1 VSFRKRHFLSEI
13 SLIFSVSILLTTLSE
28 TTEAQPPQYTCRPN
42 VPGDGWVC
50 ERSDP
55 SSQGNTA
62 GRTDRYD
69 SNNAEF
75 PRTAEEIEPESP
87 QVISQDETGERETVP
102 DSSQQEPAQEILSSE
117 PETTGGEI
125 RVPLTTHP
133 LDWIPRVSMTTK
145 QLENVPENCC
155 GAFIDPAA
163 DLADSTA
170 DPAVA
175 ETLFRAN
182 TGLQQLTQNLITIE
196 GDVVVQQ
203 GYRTVIND
211 LVTSIDRDAN
221 TILMEGNIEF
231 REPGMLLRGSS
242 ASIDNDNNANRVD
255 NAQYVLHN
263 YGAHGQ
269 AQSIVYSSD
278 SSLVSIE
285 NGEFSRC
292 EPGSDFWILQADNI
306 ILDQKVHRGYAKNAS
321 LRLGGFPVFYYPF
334 TLPFPLGD
342 ARSSGLLAPSTG
354 STRSGG
360 FDFELPYYFNLAPHY
375 DATLST
381 RLISDRGVLAG
392 AELRYLASSS
402 MNTLNISGLSGD
414 KLYDTATA
422 NVPGSNSP
430 LVEDRWFI
438 GFEHMGSLGGNWTT
452 FIDYNAV
459 SDEDYFYDLGSSGLN
474 LISRTHLNRQGTLNF
489 NSEYLRAGLNFQ
501 RIQIIDPFISTAD
514 LSRPYDRLPQF
525 HFQTDA
531 YLPSGFRAALR
542 GEITSFDRDLND
554 ALLTLTQIADGALVN
569 GERINLEPEISWSL
583 ENPGWFVRA
592 GAKYKHV
599 QYSLEKHAIDSPK
612 DPSIGIGIYSLDA
625 GLVFERPMARRGGGW
640 SQTLEPRVYYLYSE
654 YEDQS
659 ILPLFDTS
667 ELNFNFNQLFRDDR
681 FSGGD
686 RIGDSDQVTF
696 ALTSR
701 ILNST
706 GKETARISIGQT
718 QYFEDRLV
726 ALSNPLQSW
735 VPRYSPITTKS
746 ALAGELAFNFGEK
759 LQFNTDVQWNED
771 TQELD
776 EGSIQ
781 LRYQRDNNHLLNV
794 AYRYRTL
801 VSSPSFSLPVAIDPR
816 IKQTDISGIWPVN
829 ANWKLLARWN
839 YDHSN
844 SRNLE
849 SFVGVE
855 WSNCCATIRLI
866 GREWVDED
874 ELFLPNIE
882 SNRGIFVQFALKG
895 LGNLTGGGLSSLLSD
910 GIWGFRED
918 NYGQ

>member
-1 VSFRKRHFLSEI
+1 MSFRKRYLFSEI
-13 SLIFSVSILLTTLSE
+13 SLIFSVSILLATFSE
-28 TTEAQPPQYTCRPN
+28 TAEAQPPQYTCRPN

-55 SSQGNTA
+55 SSQGSTA

-69 SNNAEF
+69 SNNADF
-75 PRTAEEIEPESP
+75 SRTVEEIEPELP
-87 QVISQDETGERETVP
+87 QVISQDETVERETVP

-145 QLENVPENCC
+145 QLENVPDNCC

-211 LVTSIDRDAN
+211 LVTNIDRDAN

-231 REPGMLLRGSS
+231 REPGILLLGSS
-242 ASIDNDNNANRVD
+242 AFIDNDDNANRIE

-263 YGAHGQ
+263 YSAHGQ
-269 AQSIVYSSD
+269 AQSIFYSSD

-292 EPGSDFWILQADNI
+292 EPGSDFWKLQADNI
-306 ILDQKVHRGYAKNAS
+306 ILDQKLNRGYAQNAS
-321 LRLGGFPVFYYPF
+321 LWLGGFPIFYYPF

-375 DATLST
+375 DATLSP

-392 AELRYLASSS
+392 AEFRYLASWS

-414 KLYDTATA
+414 KLYDAATA
-422 NVPGSNSP
+422 NVPGSDSP
-430 LVEDRWFI
+430 PVEDRWFI
-438 GFEHMGSLGGNWTT
+438 GFEHMGSLGRNWTT

-489 NSEYLRAGLNFQ
+489 NSEYLRAGLNVQ
-501 RIQIIDPFISTAD
+501 RIQIIDPLISTVH

-525 HFQTDA
+525 HFQSDA
-531 YLPSGFRAALR
+531 NLPAGFRVSIR

-554 ALLTLTQIADGALVN
+554 ALLTPSQIANGALVN

-583 ENPGWFVRA
+583 ENPGWFVRT

-599 QYSLEKHAIDSPK
+599 EYSLEKHAIDSPK
-612 DPSIGIGIYSLDA
+612 DPDLGIGIYSLDA
-625 GLVFERPMARRGGGW
+625 GLVFERPMARGGGGW

-659 ILPLFDTS
+659 MLPLFDTS

-701 ILNST
+701 ILNSA

-726 ALSNPLQSW
+726 ALSNPLQNW

-781 LRYQRDNNHLLNV
+781 LRYHRDNNHLLNV

-801 VSSPSFSLPVAIDPR
+801 VSSPSFSLPIAIDPR

>member
-1 VSFRKRHFLSEI
+1 
-13 SLIFSVSILLTTLSE
+13 
-28 TTEAQPPQYTCRPN
+28 
-42 VPGDGWVC
+42 
-50 ERSDP
+50 
-55 SSQGNTA
+55 
-62 GRTDRYD
+62 
-69 SNNAEF
+69 
-75 PRTAEEIEPESP
+75 
-87 QVISQDETGERETVP
+87 
-102 DSSQQEPAQEILSSE
+102 
-117 PETTGGEI
+117 
-125 RVPLTTHP
+125 
-133 LDWIPRVSMTTK
+133 
-145 QLENVPENCC
+145 
-155 GAFIDPAA
+155 
-163 DLADSTA
+163 
-170 DPAVA
+170 
-175 ETLFRAN
+175 
-182 TGLQQLTQNLITIE
+182 
-196 GDVVVQQ
+196 
-203 GYRTVIND
+203 
-211 LVTSIDRDAN
+211 
-221 TILMEGNIEF
+221 
-231 REPGMLLRGSS
+231 
-242 ASIDNDNNANRVD
+242 
-255 NAQYVLHN
+255 
-263 YGAHGQ
+263 
-269 AQSIVYSSD
+269 
-278 SSLVSIE
+278 
-285 NGEFSRC
+285 
-292 EPGSDFWILQADNI
+292 
-306 ILDQKVHRGYAKNAS
+306 
-321 LRLGGFPVFYYPF
+321 LRLGDFPVFYYPF

-342 ARSSGLLAPSTG
+342 ARSSGLLVPSTG

-381 RLISDRGVLAG
+381 RFISDRGVLAG
-392 AELRYLASSS
+392 AELRYLANSS
-402 MNTLNISGLSGD
+402 MNTLNISGLSSD

-422 NVPGSNSP
+422 NVPGSDSP
-430 LVEDRWFI
+430 PVEDRWFI
-438 GFEHMGSLGGNWTT
+438 GFEHTGSLGRNWTT

-489 NSEYLRAGLNFQ
+489 NSEYLRAGLNVQ
-501 RIQIIDPFISTAD
+501 RIQIIDPLISTVH

-525 HFQTDA
+525 HFQSDA
-531 YLPSGFRAALR
+531 NLPAGFRVSIR

-554 ALLTLTQIADGALVN
+554 ALLTPSQIANGALVN

-583 ENPGWFVRA
+583 ENPGWFVRT

-599 QYSLEKHAIDSPK
+599 EYSLEKHAIDSPK
-612 DPSIGIGIYSLDA
+612 DPDLGIGIYSLDA
-625 GLVFERPMARRGGGW
+625 GLVFERSMARGGGGW

-659 ILPLFDTS
+659 MLPLFDTS
-667 ELNFNFNQLFRDDR
+667 ELNFNFKQLFRDDR

-735 VPRYSPITTKS
+735 VPRYSPLTTKS
-746 ALAGELAFNFGEK
+746 ALATELAFNFGEK
-759 LQFNTDVQWNED
+759 LQFNTDIQWNED

-776 EGSIQ
+776 EGSFQ

-801 VSSPSFSLPVAIDPR
+801 VSSPSFSLPVGIDPR

>member
-1 VSFRKRHFLSEI
+1 
-13 SLIFSVSILLTTLSE
+13 
-28 TTEAQPPQYTCRPN
+28 
-42 VPGDGWVC
+42 
-50 ERSDP
+50 
-55 SSQGNTA
+55 
-62 GRTDRYD
+62 
-69 SNNAEF
+69 
-75 PRTAEEIEPESP
+75 
-87 QVISQDETGERETVP
+87 
-102 DSSQQEPAQEILSSE
+102 
-117 PETTGGEI
+117 
-125 RVPLTTHP
+125 
-133 LDWIPRVSMTTK
+133 MTTK

-231 REPGMLLRGSS
+231 REPGMLLRGNS
-242 ASIDNDNNANRVD
+242 AFIDNNDNANRVD

-292 EPGSDFWILQADNI
+292 EPGSDFWKLQADNI
-306 ILDQKVHRGYAKNAS
+306 ILDQKVNRGYAKNAS
-321 LRLGGFPVFYYPF
+321 LRLGGFPIFYYPF

-375 DATLST
+375 DATLSP
-381 RLISDRGVLAG
+381 RLISDRGMLAG
-392 AELRYLASSS
+392 AEFRYLANWS
-402 MNTLNISGLSGD
+402 MNTLNMSGLSGD
-414 KLYDTATA
+414 KLYDAATA
-422 NVPGSNSP
+422 NVPGSDSP
-430 LVEDRWFI
+430 PVEDRWFI
-438 GFEHMGSLGGNWTT
+438 GFEHMGSLGRNWTT

-489 NSEYLRAGLNFQ
+489 NSEYLRAGLNVQ
-501 RIQIIDPFISTAD
+501 RIQIIDPLISTVH

-525 HFQTDA
+525 HFQSDA
-531 YLPSGFRAALR
+531 NLPAGFRVSIR

-554 ALLTLTQIADGALVN
+554 ALLTPSQIANGALVN

-583 ENPGWFVRA
+583 ENPGWFVRT

-599 QYSLEKHAIDSPK
+599 EYSLEKHAIDSPK
-612 DPSIGIGIYSLDA
+612 DPDLGIGIYSLDA
-625 GLVFERPMARRGGGW
+625 GLVFERSMARGGGGW

-659 ILPLFDTS
+659 MLPLFDTS
-667 ELNFNFNQLFRDDR
+667 ELNFNFKQLFRDDR

-735 VPRYSPITTKS
+735 VPRYSPLTTKS
-746 ALAGELAFNFGEK
+746 ALASEIAFNFGEK
-759 LQFNTDVQWNED
+759 LQFNTDIQWNED

-776 EGSIQ
+776 EGSFQ

-801 VSSPSFSLPVAIDPR
+801 VSSPSFSLPVGIDTR

>member
-1 VSFRKRHFLSEI
+1 VSFRKRHLFSEI
-13 SLIFSVSILLTTLSE
+13 SLIFSVSILLATLSE
-28 TTEAQPPQYTCRPN
+28 TAGAQAPQYTCRPN

-69 SNNAEF
+69 SNSAEF
-75 PRTAEEIEPESP
+75 PRTVEEIESESP
-87 QVISQDETGERETVP
+87 QVISQDETGERETIP

-117 PETTGGEI
+117 PETIGGKI

-231 REPGMLLRGSS
+231 REPGMLLRGNS
-242 ASIDNDNNANRVD
+242 AFIDNNDNANRVD

-292 EPGSDFWILQADNI
+292 EPGSDFWKLQADNI
-306 ILDQKVHRGYAKNAS
+306 ILDQKVNRGYAKNAS
-321 LRLGGFPVFYYPF
+321 LRLGGFPIFYYPF

-375 DATLST
+375 DATLSP
-381 RLISDRGVLAG
+381 RLISDRGMLAG
-392 AELRYLASSS
+392 AEFRYLANWS
-402 MNTLNISGLSGD
+402 MNTLNMSGLSGD
-414 KLYDTATA
+414 KLYDAATA
-422 NVPGSNSP
+422 NVPGSDSP
-430 LVEDRWFI
+430 PVEDRWFI
-438 GFEHMGSLGGNWTT
+438 GFEHMGSLGRNWTT

-489 NSEYLRAGLNFQ
+489 NSEYLRAGLNVQ
-501 RIQIIDPFISTAD
+501 RIQIIDPLISTVH

-525 HFQTDA
+525 HFQSDA
-531 YLPSGFRAALR
+531 NLPAGFRVSIR

-554 ALLTLTQIADGALVN
+554 ALLTPSQIANGALVN
-569 GERINLEPEISWSL
+569 GERINLKPEISWSL
-583 ENPGWFVRA
+583 ENPGWFVRT

-599 QYSLEKHAIDSPK
+599 EYSLEKHAIDSPK
-612 DPSIGIGIYSLDA
+612 DPDLGIGIYSLDA
-625 GLVFERPMARRGGGW
+625 GLVFERSMARGGGW

-659 ILPLFDTS
+659 MLPLFDTS
-667 ELNFNFNQLFRDDR
+667 ELNFNFKQLFRDDR

-735 VPRYSPITTKS
+735 VPRYSPLTTKS
-746 ALAGELAFNFGEK
+746 ALASEIAFNFGEK
-759 LQFNTDVQWNED
+759 LQFNTDIQWNED

-776 EGSIQ
+776 EGSFQ

-801 VSSPSFSLPVAIDPR
+801 VSSPSFSLPVGIDPR